1 MLQNSGANA
10 GGQTCSASACAAAR
24 ASTTAGNRPR
34 ELRVHLRAALTYG
47 VTENEIREVL
57 LQTAVYC
64 GMRAALDSFR
74 IAREVLDEAK
84 TG

>member
-1 MLQNSGANA
+1 
-10 GGQTCSASACAAAR
+10 
-24 ASTTAGNRPR
+24 
-34 ELRVHLRAALTYG
+34 